1 MNLIDCKKFSD
12 HAKTDGVVTRR
23 GLLQWGMAVSVGA
36 VLPAC
41 GGDAGNA
48 NQESLPQPQVLR
60 SSGGVLELHLNVQY
74 ADLSMAV
81 PDDAAL
87 MDQWASYPVSAKPR
101 ALALRTF
108 NGQYMA
114 PTLMLKPGDTLRVW
128 VHNRLPA
135 SPQSSSWQGLNH
147 QNSTNLHFHGLHVD
161 PKEIRPG
168 VFGDYV
174 VDKATAGIKPGDT
187 RYHEIKIPLDHSSG
201 IYWYHPHLHGS
212 TNAQVSSGMFGAI
225 LIRKENE
232 AFWKASAV
240 DEQVLFAHKLTL
252 TEQGRTDTL
261 EESFA
266 RPASAF
272 LINGVHQPTIV
283 LRPGEVRHWH
293 IVNPTSFY
301 PLYPVLD
308 GHDLHVYARDGNNF
322 NKRFRLL
329 NRETVKAGLA
339 MKDWP
344 GSYIY
349 PGGRLSMVF
358 KASLVPGE
366 YFLRAAAC
374 PSWHRPTGSSN
385 YEEVIARV
393 IVQGE
398 AVNDD
403 IPDPTLLRSTD
414 EYLPIT
420 DEELAAKGGMQRSM
434 RLAILSP
441 GDLKLAPMPS
451 DESWVLGTDGVT
463 SVFAVGSDA
472 MQSGMAPYHS
482 ALTPTQLVPFNGVEE
497 WTVWNFNAYPHPF
510 HIHVNDCYV
519 TKVNGESVDPF
530 WADTLPVPPVSDS
543 KPGSITFRM
552 RFLDFDGSFVWHCHA
567 LDHEDLGMMQAVEIK
582 V

>member
-1 MNLIDCKKFSD
+1 
-12 HAKTDGVVTRR
+12 
-23 GLLQWGMAVSVGA
+23 
-36 VLPAC
+36 
-41 GGDAGNA
+41 
-48 NQESLPQPQVLR
+48 
-60 SSGGVLELHLNVQY
+60 
-74 ADLSMAV
+74 
-81 PDDAAL
+81 
-87 MDQWASYPVSAKPR
+87 
-101 ALALRTF
+101 
-108 NGQYMA
+108 
-114 PTLMLKPGDTLRVW
+114 
-128 VHNRLPA
+128 
-135 SPQSSSWQGLNH
+135 
-147 QNSTNLHFHGLHVD
+147 
-161 PKEIRPG
+161 
-168 VFGDYV
+168 
-174 VDKATAGIKPGDT
+174 
-187 RYHEIKIPLDHSSG
+187 
-201 IYWYHPHLHGS
+201 
-212 TNAQVSSGMFGAI
+212 MFGAI

-398 AVNDD
+398 AVNDE
-403 IPDPTLLRSTD
+403 IPDPALLRSTD

-434 RLAILSP
+434 R
-441 GDLKLAPMPS
+441 
-451 DESWVLGTDGVT
+451 
-463 SVFAVGSDA
+463 
-472 MQSGMAPYHS
+472 
-482 ALTPTQLVPFNGVEE
+482 
-497 WTVWNFNAYPHPF
+497 
-510 HIHVNDCYV
+510 
-519 TKVNGESVDPF
+519 
-530 WADTLPVPPVSDS
+530 
-543 KPGSITFRM
+543 
-552 RFLDFDGSFVWHCHA
+552 
-567 LDHEDLGMMQAVEIK
+567 
-582 V
+582 